1 METAGGVDDQ
11 HIAAGDDR
19 FLARFFRQAL
29 NGRSIRFS
37 DLAFI
42 EIGLDRRRDNFQL
55 LARGGTINVHRD
67 EQGAVSTVLQ
77 PIGELAGGGGLARAL
92 QTGHQDD
99 SRRLRSEFQL
109 GCIFA
114 ESLDQFVAED
124 LDDLLA
130 GRKGGHH
137 LRSDGFGAD
146 AVDEVFDDLEIDVRF
161 KQRQTNLL
169 QRLIDIFFR
178 EDGLPAQGLEGALEF
193 FLEVLEHKGKELF

>member
-1 METAGGVDDQ
+1 VT
-11 HIAAGDDR
+11 
-19 FLARFFRQAL
+19 
-29 NGRSIRFS
+29 
-37 DLAFI
+37 
-42 EIGLDRRRDNFQL
+42 
-55 LARGGTINVHRD
+55 
-67 EQGAVSTVLQ
+67 TVLQ
-77 PIGELAGGGGLARAL
+77 PIGELAGSGGLARTL

-137 LRSDGFGAD
+137 LRSDGLCPD
-146 AVDEVFDDLEIDVRF
+146 AVDEVFDYFEVDVGF
-161 KQRQTNLL
+161 QKRQTDLL
-169 QRLIDIFFR
+169 QRLIDIFFG
-178 EDGLPAQGLEGALEF
+178 EDGLPAQSLEGALEF